1 MNSIFLSRLLRL
13 ILLLLFQVMVFNH
26 IHLFGYITPLVIGY
40 MVVCMH
46 RNTSRTEILIWGFV
60 IGLIFDMFS
69 NTAGMAAGSCTLIA
83 MIQPVLLNMLA
94 PRDSADDLTPSFH
107 TLGFWNYI
115 FYVLLLMLVL
125 HGLFYLLDAFTLAN
139 FLLTLISI
147 IGSTV
152 LSTLII
158 VIMEFLIHPRKGAMY
173 HM

>member
-83 MIQPVLLNMLA
+83 M
-94 PRDSADDLTPSFH
+94 TPSFH

-158 VIMEFLIHPRKGAMY
+158 VIMEFLIRPRKGAMY

>member
-69 NTAGMAAGSCTLIA
+69 NCF
-83 MIQPVLLNMLA
+83 
-94 PRDSADDLTPSFH
+94 D
-107 TLGFWNYI
+107 
-115 FYVLLLMLVL
+115 
-125 HGLFYLLDAFTLAN
+125 
-139 FLLTLISI
+139 
-147 IGSTV
+147 
-152 LSTLII
+152 I
-158 VIMEFLIHPRKGAMY
+158 VN
-173 HM
+173 

>member
-94 PRDSADDLTPSFH
+94 PRDSADDLTPSF
-107 TLGFWNYI
+107 GFALAGLMS
-115 FYVLLLMLVL
+115 FSFEFLLLFVVAVFDKSALVAIVI
-125 HGLFYLLDAFTLAN
+125 F
-139 FLLTLISI
+139 
-147 IGSTV
+147 V
-152 LSTLII
+152 II
-158 VIMEFLIHPRKGAMY
+158 VIAHFVCFLFIMGDFHQKFTSFVRS
-173 HM
+173 

>member
-107 TLGFWNYI
+107 
-115 FYVLLLMLVL
+115 
-125 HGLFYLLDAFTLAN
+125 AFTLAN

-158 VIMEFLIHPRKGAMY
+158 VIMEFLIRPRKGVMY